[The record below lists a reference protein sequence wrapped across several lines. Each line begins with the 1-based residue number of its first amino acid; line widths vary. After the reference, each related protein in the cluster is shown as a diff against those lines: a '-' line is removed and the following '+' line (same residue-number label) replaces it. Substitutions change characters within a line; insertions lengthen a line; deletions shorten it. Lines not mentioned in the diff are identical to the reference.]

1 MHLRILKACAVS
13 ACKGPVTDAWS
24 FILNQAILNG
34 CMVSFVMEYFGGC
47 GVENNSA
54 D

>member
-1 MHLRILKACAVS
+1 MLLRILKACAVS

-24 FILNQAILNG
+24 FLLNQVSLSG

-47 GVENNSA
+47 GVGNNSV

>member
-1 MHLRILKACAVS
+1 MKILKACAVS
-13 ACKGPVTDAWS
+13 AWKGPATDAWS
-24 FILNQAILNG
+24 FVLNQATLSG

-47 GVENNSA
+47 GVGNNSA